1 MFLQPEREPRSSFA
15 EGHQA
20 CRTVGEEA
28 LEGQVVVSWGVRGE
42 GLDPSLSAA
51 LYLAF
56 LSLHFLVAKIELSA
70 QREKESR
77 AGSRGTSECRLF
89 LKIRFKERKRLST
102 KQVRGRLRLRPI
114 PWTPGSWSRT
124 LFPALTEGV
133 PTGAPPA
140 ASPSS
145 SYLWFSLYLKLPHH
159 LSRSLRK
166 GSNLDSFFSFPC
178 PHRSPPGSWSGL
190 PFLC

>member
-1 MFLQPEREPRSSFA
+1 M
-15 EGHQA
+15 
-20 CRTVGEEA
+20 
-28 LEGQVVVSWGVRGE
+28 VVSWGVRGE

-166 GSNLDSFFSFPC
+166 GSNLDSFFSFPTPAPTGALQGAGVAC
-178 PHRSPPGSWSGL
+178 LFCADMGFGPGQIGAFWPIVAWSRL
-190 PFLC
+190 LETCRVI